1 MAWKNFMKGAEA
13 TCANCGKDFLIYTKK
28 MNYIYKMHDQGHL
41 HYLCGWDCYRD
52 FEKKKKGN

>member
-1 MAWKNFMKGAEA
+1 MKGAEA